1 MTMIE
6 FVSNEKDLSFTG
18 VQVCRQPIDLAEN
31 EVILALLVARA
42 VLHTATL
49 APTKGQ
55 VWDLLAGCRI
65 SEGHGYPVLT
75 RKLRHSTRFVME
87 ARFAHGCPAIHKH
100 CAVVACG
107 SISLSR
113 CF

>member
-1 MTMIE
+1 MATVGASIRSDIR
-6 FVSNEKDLSFTG
+6 VNAGSL
-18 VQVCRQPIDLAEN
+18 
-31 EVILALLVARA
+31 ILALLVARA
-42 VLHTATL
+42 VLHTARL

-100 CAVVACG
+100 CAVA
-107 SISLSR
+107 SLAVQLVSPDVFESPR
-113 CF
+113 R